1 MPNPTPGFVSFTLE
15 QRQQMSPVGLRAL
28 FRNEQNF
35 RLTETELSRV
45 LGGATKSDLKEW
57 KRAALAYESITLP
70 NATLNRVRGVLLVF
84 EATLKR
90 FPKSPERA
98 EAWLRTPHPAPAFEG
113 KSPLALMMDADP
125 DGMVRVVRYVTIQN
139 TLPDAK
145 KATPKPVRRRRSE
158 PA

>member
-1 MPNPTPGFVSFTLE
+1 MPNTTPGFVSFTLE

-35 RLTETELSRV
+35 RLSETELSRM

-57 KRAALAYESITLP
+57 KRAAMAHESITLP
-70 NATLNRVRGVLLVF
+70 NTTLNRVRGVLIVLN
-84 EATLKR
+84 AALQR
-90 FPKSPERA
+90 FPKNPERA
-98 EAWLRTPHPAPAFEG
+98 ETWLRTPHPAPAFEA

-125 DGMVRVVRYVTIQN
+125 EGMVRVVRYVTIQN
-139 TLPDAK
+139 TLPDSK